1 MEVREKHCKAFKSK
15 CKKCDKVGH
24 FTDQCFMGKKI
35 PGKKAKVSVVSVE
48 ETETAVK
55 DVAASSAVSTVPATG
70 PAATLNSVEQVSEY
84 QFNPERYASYELE
97 NSSWWSVEAVKPI
110 HSRRIWATMEAQT
123 AGPVLGHYLFNNVRE
138 VWRSAPPP
146 SHAAKHVK
154 VEIDRRS
161 YRSQG
166 RSKVNR
172 KPLDSWSF
180 PDSGAQVTL
189 ISPKLVRALGG
200 DDLVQQA
207 SLQIK
212 GATGHVMSTSGC
224 IFIVISRKDEKTGLF
239 TKTHWQA
246 YISTNIEDVV
256 LSREAMESLK
266 MVSNLEDK
274 KKATV
279 RLVSS
284 SSPVAG
290 SLRSKSSSPVA
301 GSLMGKSSSPGGGS
315 VAGGSLRASRI
326 ESCRAEL
333 EREAPVEVP
342 S

>member
-1 MEVREKHCKAFKSK
+1 VVCGS
-15 CKKCDKVGH
+15 CS
-24 FTDQCFMGKKI
+24 TDPVQKNLGYN
-35 PGKKAKVSVVSVE
+35 GGTDS
-48 ETETAVK
+48 
-55 DVAASSAVSTVPATG
+55 
-70 PAATLNSVEQVSEY
+70 
-84 QFNPERYASYELE
+84 
-97 NSSWWSVEAVKPI
+97 
-110 HSRRIWATMEAQT
+110 
-123 AGPVLGHYLFNNVRE
+123 GPVLGHYLFDNVQE

-189 ISPKLVRALGG
+189 IRPKLIRALGG

-212 GATGHVMSTSGC
+212 GATGHVMNTSGC

-239 TKTHWQA
+239 TKTHQQA
-246 YISTNIEDVV
+246 YISANIEDVV
-256 LSREAMESLK
+256 LFREAMESLK
-266 MVSNLEDK
+266 MVSDLDDK
-274 KKATV
+274 KKPTI

-290 SLRSKSSSPVA
+290 SVSRQSLSPVA
-301 GSLMGKSSSPGGGS
+301 GPMMG
-315 VAGGSLRASRI
+315 
-326 ESCRAEL
+326 
-333 EREAPVEVP
+333 
-342 S
+342 

>member
-84 QFNPERYASYELE
+84 QFDPERYASFELE

-123 AGPVLGHYLFNNVRE
+123 VGPVLGHYLFDNVRE

-172 KPLDSWSF
+172 KPLDTWSF

-239 TKTHWQA
+239 TKTHQQA
-246 YISTNIEDVV
+246 YISANIDDVV

-266 MVSNLEDK
+266 MVSDLDDK

-279 RLVSS
+279 
-284 SSPVAG
+284 
-290 SLRSKSSSPVA
+290 
-301 GSLMGKSSSPGGGS
+301 
-315 VAGGSLRASRI
+315 
-326 ESCRAEL
+326 
-333 EREAPVEVP
+333 
-342 S
+342 